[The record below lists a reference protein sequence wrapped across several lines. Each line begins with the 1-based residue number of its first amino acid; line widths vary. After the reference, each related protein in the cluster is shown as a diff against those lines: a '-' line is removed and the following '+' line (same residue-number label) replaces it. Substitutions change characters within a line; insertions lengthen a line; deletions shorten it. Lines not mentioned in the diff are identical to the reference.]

1 MHSADD
7 TIRRVLEVLQMV
19 PKSDAVLST
28 PPVSPVQHQGQQ
40 FVLGQVNHRLGTQVM
55 HAGTSLSLEKKI

>member
-1 MHSADD
+1 MHSAGD
-7 TIRRVLEVLQMV
+7 TIRRLVEVLQLV

-28 PPVSPVQHQGQQ
+28 PSVSPVQHQRQQ

-55 HAGTSLSLEKKI
+55 HAGTSLSLEKKV